1 MARMRVV
8 SMNMWGDGGIQ
19 VGFQLLPQP
28 ERAYE
33 VTHTEMAIPDNP
45 TEFSRLM
52 SVNLYD
58 EFDVDAE
65 KVAPP
70 VA

>member
-8 SMNMWGDGGIQ
+8 SLNMWGDGGIQ
-19 VGFQLLPQP
+19 VGFQLFPQP

-33 VTHTEMAIPDNP
+33 VNHTEMATPDNA
-45 TEFSRLM
+45 TEFTRLM

-58 EFDVDAE
+58 EFDIE
-65 KVAPP
+65 GTP